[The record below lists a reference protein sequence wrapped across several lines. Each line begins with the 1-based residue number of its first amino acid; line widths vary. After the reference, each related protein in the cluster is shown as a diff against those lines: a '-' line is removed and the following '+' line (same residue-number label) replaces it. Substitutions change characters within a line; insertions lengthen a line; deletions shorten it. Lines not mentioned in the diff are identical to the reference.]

1 MAKII
6 LKWRYLKGD
15 SSKHAKHLVNYI
27 ATREGVE
34 ASDESWKYMKATIEQ
49 QKLVDEFVRDFP
61 YSTQSFE
68 YQEYISNK
76 TKGTASQFI
85 DRTIEDNLDIIG
97 KKENYVS

>member
-6 LKWRYLKGD
+6 LKWRYLKGN

-34 ASDESWKYMKATIEQ
+34 KTDESWENKRVTKQ
-49 QKLVDEFVRDFP
+49 QQELITELIKDFP
-61 YSTQSFE
+61 SSTQSFE

-76 TKGTASQFI
+76 TKGAASQFI
-85 DRTIEDNLDIIG
+85 DRTI
-97 KKENYVS
+97 